1 MSFLSS
7 ISTSDIV
14 AGTAAFISMCSFIA
28 AIWQGWIL
36 QYLIKNQGVGPAIV
50 EGYEFKIKGVVI
62 ARVAGVDYIK
72 DVVKQ
77 VFENRHHCF
86 LRRHGLPGIGA
97 AIPVGGE
104 CILAEIEFIDMR
116 TDVMDT
122 ILLSTDVD
130 FSLRYKSLYDE
141 KYLLNS

>member
-1 MSFLSS
+1 MLALLTDKSFKGN
-7 ISTSDIV
+7 TV
-14 AGTAAFISMCSFIA
+14 
-28 AIWQGWIL
+28 IL